1 MIRRPPRS
9 TLFPYTTLFRSLD
22 GHARH
27 VYDAHD
33 IAVLLGEER
42 HRTRRDGFLVFH
54 LTGGDGQVRPDVAVH
69 FLLDPG
75 EGRGVHGPLVRGVEA
90 QPLRGHDRALL
101 AGAGAAAPAPRRV
114 APARPPV
121 GP

>member
-33 IAVLLGEER
+33 ITVLLGEER
-42 HRTRRDGFLVFH
+42 HRTRRDGLLVFH
-54 LTGGDGQVRPDVAVH
+54 LTRGDGQVRPDVAAQV
-69 FLLDPG
+69 LRRPSLGTYAQERIGG
-75 EGRGVHGPLVRGVEA
+75 ERDTAPPTRR
-90 QPLRGHDRALL
+90 QPTADAASRADD
-101 AGAGAAAPAPRRV
+101 
-114 APARPPV
+114 
-121 GP
+121 